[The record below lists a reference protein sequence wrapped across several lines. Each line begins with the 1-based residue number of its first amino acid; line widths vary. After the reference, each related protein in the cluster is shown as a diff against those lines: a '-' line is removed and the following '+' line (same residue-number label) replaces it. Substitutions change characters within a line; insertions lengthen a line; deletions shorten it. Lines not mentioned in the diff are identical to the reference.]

1 MSKSTTEMKNN
12 KKLTKKQRDNQNEKI
27 KKKKCKLNK
36 TLKILERSKIG
47 KREIQEDA
55 HHKTTKHSAYI
66 YD

>member
-1 MSKSTTEMKNN
+1 MSKSTIEMKNN

-27 KKKKCKLNK
+27 KKKCKLSK

-66 YD
+66 CD

>member
-1 MSKSTTEMKNN
+1 MSKSTIEMKNN

-27 KKKKCKLNK
+27 KKKCKLSK